1 VLRQNILNSNA
12 QNLSS
17 GAAIVQDS
25 LLAANDLT
33 LTISANDTL
42 IQLINRQENANSYA
56 IRQAANSMP
65 RLHTA
70 NYVADRYFF
79 YYPGHD
85 NDSFVIGPQTAFCK
99 PSIYYDS
106 FFRYGDMSND
116 EFWAFIRG
124 TAGRTIYPAKKI
136 RYMNDNSQVLLMIV
150 PYGVSSPPRTIGYF
164 MIYFDQDRIMDL
176 FTPLF
181 ESGAEW
187 MGIYDGNGQ
196 LLASN
201 TDADFSSYISADL
214 LSLQGEGSRIVS
226 GDSGKYTIQ
235 YCRDLSSG
243 WFFVTLTPNQFFT
256 AQTAPLLWIVLGG
269 VSLFIILAFCLIRI
283 LNKNTQRPLAQI
295 VNMLPLENDGQR
307 GLWSLTESVERLQTD
322 HEKLGKQ
329 LGERNT
335 QLRDAAIVQ
344 LIKGTF
350 EDEQELRLLLSHTG
364 VEIDEST
371 EYRGIYLKLLHQ
383 DALSEVTM
391 PHIDYRHTV
400 LAEAICAISPALQ
413 WLTLKNEKEYILL
426 YTKLDGSLPLEE
438 LLTTVYSTLKNIYGV
453 DAAFFVGI
461 PCKGLRTLNQ
471 SFASAKT
478 LSDGEQ
484 GGEKYL
490 FMAEPRPLNSSY
502 DYSAQDEAALLAAAQ
517 RNEIDKLN
525 RLLDQLYDRNFN
537 QRQLSDFLRQGLYS
551 AMIHT
556 LSRAACSLPLPPE
569 LTNIPVRLDANS
581 FFQILRNQYHAIS
594 AWIQENRHRD
604 SRLMLDNV
612 LGFIDENFGN
622 EEMSLTY
629 AAMHFGL
636 TEQYLSDVF
645 KRRAGMNFST
655 YLERKR
661 IIKAQEILRS
671 SQMNVQSIAESV
683 GYSNIRTFRRA
694 YSRVLGHP
702 PSEDRKMFVEG
713 DMDPD
718 EE

>member
-1 VLRQNILNSNA
+1 MALWI
-12 QNLSS
+12 
-17 GAAIVQDS
+17 AI
-25 LLAANDLT
+25 
-33 LTISANDTL
+33 
-42 IQLINRQENANSYA
+42 
-56 IRQAANSMP
+56 
-65 RLHTA
+65 
-70 NYVADRYFF
+70 FF
-79 YYPGHD
+79 YYYGMNEAD
-85 NDSFVIGPQTAFCK
+85 CYIITPQRTFRK
-99 PSIYYDS
+99 PALYYDS
-106 FFRYGDMSND
+106 CFRYGNMSSD
-116 EFWAFIRG
+116 EFWAFIKSNTSRH
-124 TAGRTIYPAKKI
+124 IYPAMETH
-136 RYMNDNSQVLLMIV
+136 YFNTPSQSLLMLYPYTVNNSTKIV
-150 PYGVSSPPRTIGYF
+150 GHF
-164 MIYFDQDRIMDL
+164 LIYFDLDRIMRL
-176 FTPLF
+176 FDPLF
-181 ESGAEW
+181 EGGVEW
-187 MGIYDGNGQ
+187 LGIYDGSGQ
-196 LLASN
+196 LLSASSN
-201 TDADFSSYISADL
+201 TDFSNYISIDL
-214 LSLQGEGSRIVS
+214 LNLRGEGTQIVS

-243 WFFVTLTPNQFFT
+243 WFFVSLTPNQFFT
-256 AQTAPLLWIVLGG
+256 AQTAPLLWVVLAG
-269 VSLFIILAFCLIRI
+269 VSVFIILAFCLIRI

-295 VNMLPLENDGQR
+295 INSLPLGNDGQR
-307 GLWSLTESVERLQTD
+307 GLWSLTESVERLRTD

-426 YTKLDGSLPLEE
+426 YTKLDDSLPLEGV
-438 LLTTVYSTLKNIYGV
+438 LTTVYSTLKNIYGV

-471 SFASAKT
+471 SFASAKA

-490 FMAEPRPLNSSY
+490 FWAEPRPLNNSY

-517 RNEIDKLN
+517 RNETDKLN

-569 LTNIPVRLDANS
+569 LTNIPVRLDEKS

-612 LGFIDENFGN
+612 LELIDENFGN

-636 TEQYLSDVF
+636 NEQYLSDVF
-645 KRRAGMNFST
+645 KRRVGMNFST

-671 SQMNVQSIAESV
+671 SQLNVQSIAESV

-702 PSEDRKMFVEG
+702 PSEERQEI
-713 DMDPD
+713 